1 MNILKYLTT
10 FSVFSVAVETTLP
23 ASAFTINY
31 QIENITFDDGTSVMG
46 SFNFNTANDSYSNI
60 SIETEDGIILEN
72 GKPITGSTYTDN
84 DYIFLSLRSLNS
96 SKNLV
101 ISDLFKTSSPNTINT
116 LSLSFASSLD
126 QGGTISIDSGTEGNP
141 LNGGR
146 FFHNIDSSQLVEQS
160 RHTQP
165 TQSVPFKG
173 KGTMS
178 LVALGGYLGY
188 RYFRKRKS

>member
-1 MNILKYLTT
+1 MNILKCLTT

-60 SIETEDGIILEN
+60 SIETEDNIFLEN
-72 GKPITGSTYTDN
+72 GKPITGSTYTNN
-84 DYIFLSLRSLNS
+84 DYIFPSLRSLNS

-126 QGGTISIDSGTEGNP
+126 QGVLLVLIVVQKGILLMVDDSSIISIVVNS
-141 LNGGR
+141 
-146 FFHNIDSSQLVEQS
+146 
-160 RHTQP
+160 
-165 TQSVPFKG
+165 
-173 KGTMS
+173 
-178 LVALGGYLGY
+178 
-188 RYFRKRKS
+188 

>member
-72 GKPITGSTYTDN
+72 GKSITGSTYTDN

-126 QGGTISIDSGTEGNP
+126 QGVLLVLIVVQKGILLMVDDSSIISIVVNS
-141 LNGGR
+141 
-146 FFHNIDSSQLVEQS
+146 
-160 RHTQP
+160 
-165 TQSVPFKG
+165 
-173 KGTMS
+173 
-178 LVALGGYLGY
+178 
-188 RYFRKRKS
+188 

>member
-72 GKPITGSTYTDN
+72 GKSITGSTYTDN

-126 QGGTISIDSGTEGNP
+126 QGGLLVLIVVQKGILLMVDDSSIISIVVNS
-141 LNGGR
+141 
-146 FFHNIDSSQLVEQS
+146 
-160 RHTQP
+160 
-165 TQSVPFKG
+165 
-173 KGTMS
+173 
-178 LVALGGYLGY
+178 
-188 RYFRKRKS
+188 

>member
-1 MNILKYLTT
+1 MNILKYLTI

-46 SFNFNTANDSYSNI
+46 SFNFNTANDIYSNI

-84 DYIFLSLRSLNS
+84 DYIFLSFRSLNS

-126 QGGTISIDSGTEGNP
+126 QGVLLVLIVVQKRILLMVD
-141 LNGGR
+141 
-146 FFHNIDSSQLVEQS
+146 DSSITSIVVNS
-160 RHTQP
+160 
-165 TQSVPFKG
+165 
-173 KGTMS
+173 
-178 LVALGGYLGY
+178 
-188 RYFRKRKS
+188 

>member
-31 QIENITFDDGTSVMG
+31 QIENITFDDCTSVMG

-84 DYIFLSLRSLNS
+84 DYIFLSLRFLNS

-126 QGGTISIDSGTEGNP
+126 QGVLLVLIVVQKGILLMVDDSSIISIVVNS
-141 LNGGR
+141 
-146 FFHNIDSSQLVEQS
+146 
-160 RHTQP
+160 
-165 TQSVPFKG
+165 
-173 KGTMS
+173 
-178 LVALGGYLGY
+178 
-188 RYFRKRKS
+188 

>member
-84 DYIFLSLRSLNS
+84 DYIFPFLRSLNS

-126 QGGTISIDSGTEGNP
+126 QGVLLVLIVVQKGILLMVDDSSIISIVVNS
-141 LNGGR
+141 
-146 FFHNIDSSQLVEQS
+146 
-160 RHTQP
+160 
-165 TQSVPFKG
+165 
-173 KGTMS
+173 
-178 LVALGGYLGY
+178 
-188 RYFRKRKS
+188 

>member
-60 SIETEDGIILEN
+60 SIETEDGFILEN
-72 GKPITGSTYTDN
+72 GKSITGSTYTDN

-126 QGGTISIDSGTEGNP
+126 QGVLLVLIVVQKGILLMVDDSSIISIVVNS
-141 LNGGR
+141 
-146 FFHNIDSSQLVEQS
+146 
-160 RHTQP
+160 
-165 TQSVPFKG
+165 
-173 KGTMS
+173 
-178 LVALGGYLGY
+178 
-188 RYFRKRKS
+188 

>member
-10 FSVFSVAVETTLP
+10 FSVFSVAVETTIP

-72 GKPITGSTYTDN
+72 GKSITGSTYTDN

-126 QGGTISIDSGTEGNP
+126 QGVLLVLIVVQKGILLMVDDSFIISIVVNS
-141 LNGGR
+141 
-146 FFHNIDSSQLVEQS
+146 
-160 RHTQP
+160 
-165 TQSVPFKG
+165 
-173 KGTMS
+173 
-178 LVALGGYLGY
+178 
-188 RYFRKRKS
+188 

>member
-72 GKPITGSTYTDN
+72 GKPITGSAYTDN

-126 QGGTISIDSGTEGNP
+126 QGVLLVLIVVQKGILLMVDDSSIISIVVNS
-141 LNGGR
+141 
-146 FFHNIDSSQLVEQS
+146 
-160 RHTQP
+160 
-165 TQSVPFKG
+165 
-173 KGTMS
+173 
-178 LVALGGYLGY
+178 
-188 RYFRKRKS
+188 

>member
-1 MNILKYLTT
+1 MNILKCLTT

-72 GKPITGSTYTDN
+72 GKSITGSTYTDN

-126 QGGTISIDSGTEGNP
+126 QGVLLVLIVVQKGILLMVDDSSIISIVVNS
-141 LNGGR
+141 
-146 FFHNIDSSQLVEQS
+146 
-160 RHTQP
+160 
-165 TQSVPFKG
+165 
-173 KGTMS
+173 
-178 LVALGGYLGY
+178 
-188 RYFRKRKS
+188 

>member
-84 DYIFLSLRSLNS
+84 DYIFLSLRFLNS

-126 QGGTISIDSGTEGNP
+126 QGVLLVLIVVQKGILLMVDDSSIISIVVNS
-141 LNGGR
+141 
-146 FFHNIDSSQLVEQS
+146 
-160 RHTQP
+160 
-165 TQSVPFKG
+165 
-173 KGTMS
+173 
-178 LVALGGYLGY
+178 
-188 RYFRKRKS
+188 

>member
-1 MNILKYLTT
+1 MNILKCLTT

-72 GKPITGSTYTDN
+72 GKSITGSTYTDN

-116 LSLSFASSLD
+116 LSLSFANSLD
-126 QGGTISIDSGTEGNP
+126 QGVLLVLIVVQKGILLMVDDSSIISIVVNS
-141 LNGGR
+141 
-146 FFHNIDSSQLVEQS
+146 
-160 RHTQP
+160 
-165 TQSVPFKG
+165 
-173 KGTMS
+173 
-178 LVALGGYLGY
+178 
-188 RYFRKRKS
+188 